1 MGGLALTRG
10 GHSRGKSEEP
20 PVQTDREE
28 TAIGAADAMAEATS
42 RLRRRG
48 WMISGVTQP
57 LLAAPASAAEDA
69 EAEDGLSA

>member
-1 MGGLALTRG
+1 
-10 GHSRGKSEEP
+10 
-20 PVQTDREE
+20 VQTDREE

>member
-1 MGGLALTRG
+1 M
-10 GHSRGKSEEP
+10 
-20 PVQTDREE
+20 QTDREE
-28 TAIGAADAMAEATS
+28 AAIGAADAMAEATS

-57 LLAAPASAAEDA
+57 LLAAPGSAAEDA